1 MLAGLGRT
9 LHEDD
14 STAFDRGPC
23 PLEAV
28 VARSDSGEDRRRLQ
42 MQTADTIS
50 VVQARPSETRTSGC
64 TSIVGW
70 A

>member
-1 MLAGLGRT
+1 M
-9 LHEDD
+9 
-14 STAFDRGPC
+14 DRGPC